1 MKKVTESWTEFLN
14 VLPLFLFGET
24 SEKSVDDIDNIML
37 PEEYFSSNVTNLQY
51 GTKQIINIS
60 LKNGKIFV
68 ISDIMY
74 LYNITA
80 RKNFCLM
87 IVI

>member
-1 MKKVTESWTEFLN
+1 MSESWTEFLN
-14 VLPLFLFGET
+14 ALPLFLFGET

-74 LYNITA
+74 LYNITLWPLLS
-80 RKNFCLM
+80 KYT
-87 IVI
+87 